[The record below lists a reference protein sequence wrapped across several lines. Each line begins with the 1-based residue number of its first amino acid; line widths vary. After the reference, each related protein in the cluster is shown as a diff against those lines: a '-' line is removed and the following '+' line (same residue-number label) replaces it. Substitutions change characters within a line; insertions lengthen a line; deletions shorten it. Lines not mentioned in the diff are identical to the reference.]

1 MYRDFSELSMM
12 SKSDWSNEEL
22 VRFHESFQ
30 QLLPYL
36 TAEGGVIY
44 KEILKE
50 IEARSSTRH

>member
-1 MYRDFSELSMM
+1 MYRDFSELSMTP
-12 SKSDWSNEEL
+12 KTEWSREEL
-22 VRFHESFQ
+22 LHFHESFQ

-50 IEARSSTRH
+50 LASREH